1 MENSSNL
8 LKKTCRL
15 SFLSLRKNGYRIQIN
30 PWLIVYWEVND
41 EKNTRILWNLSRKI
55 GKAVIR
61 NKLKRW
67 CREYIR
73 TNLRDIAC
81 NQGLDLNLVF
91 RLTKRGFYKDLRREE
106 IDKEL
111 SRVEKKIRERLIRSS

>member
-1 MENSSNL
+1 MENNSTLS
-8 LKKTCRL
+8 KKSCRL
-15 SFLSLRKNGYRIQIN
+15 SFQNLRKNGYRIQLA

-55 GKAVIR
+55 GKAVLR

-67 CREYIR
+67 CREYFR
-73 TNLRDIAC
+73 TNLRDITC

-91 RLTKRGFYKDLRREE
+91 RLTQKDFYKDLRREE

-111 SRVEKKIRERLIRSS
+111 SRVEKKIRERLIRSF